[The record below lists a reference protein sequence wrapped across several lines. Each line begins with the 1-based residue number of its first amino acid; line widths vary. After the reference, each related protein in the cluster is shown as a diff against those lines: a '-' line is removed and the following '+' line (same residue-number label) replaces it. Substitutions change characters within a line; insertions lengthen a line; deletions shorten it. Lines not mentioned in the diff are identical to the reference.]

1 MKKLLILLLLLSYIV
16 PLGYY
21 WGMGNSSTTDE
32 YLLWGVLIV
41 LVSSIAGIA
50 FVKLKSKRVGLLVSL
65 LGVAPLMWWFHF
77 YTDGMKL
84 WGVKSGDRII
94 VKVSDASVEKSGTRG
109 GENDPD
115 IYWLVDSKRLGM
127 YRTGKKDKF
136 YLTVRLQ
143 YKDRQ
148 GAIVI
153 KDHDRWNNRDIE
165 WIKKHPEALP
175 MPSMTTEELIK
186 KALMK
191 D

>member
-16 PLGYY
+16 PLWWYY
-21 WGMGNSSTTDE
+21 GIYTSNTADG
-32 YLLWGVLIV
+32 YLLWGVLII

-50 FVKLKSKRVGLLVSL
+50 FVKLKTK
-65 LGVAPLMWWFHF
+65 HF

-94 VKVSDASVEKSGTRG
+94 VKVSDGSTEGSGTRG
-109 GENDPD
+109 GENDPAGYSD

-127 YRTGKKDKF
+127 YRAGKKDKF
-136 YLTVRLQ
+136 YITVRHQ
-143 YKDRQ
+143 YNDRQ

-153 KDHDRWNNRDIE
+153 EDHNRWENKDIE
-165 WIKKHPEALP
+165 WIKKHPEGLS

-186 KALMK
+186 KELMK

>member
-32 YLLWGVLIV
+32 YLLWGVLII
-41 LVSSIAGIA
+41 LVSSIVGIA
-50 FVKLKSKRVGLLVSL
+50 FVKLKSKRIGLLMSL
-65 LGVAPLMWWFHF
+65 LGVAPLMCWCHF

-94 VKVSDASVEKSGTRG
+94 VKVSDASTRG

-136 YLTVRLQ
+136 DLTVRLQ
-143 YKDRQ
+143 YNDRQ

-153 KDHDRWNNRDIE
+153 EDHNRWENKDIE
-165 WIKKHPEALP
+165 WIKKHPEGLL

-186 KALMK
+186 KELIELIK

>member
-21 WGMGNSSTTDE
+21 WGRVNSSTTDE
-32 YLLWGVLIV
+32 YLLWGVLII
-41 LVSSIAGIA
+41 LVSSIVGIA
-50 FVKLKSKRVGLLVSL
+50 FVKLKSKRIGLLVSL
-65 LGVAPLMWWFHF
+65 LGVAPLMCWCHF

-94 VKVSDASVEKSGTRG
+94 VKVSDAAVESGTWG

-153 KDHDRWNNRDIE
+153 KDHDRWNNIDIE